1 MFRSKGRPTFLE
13 CGGVVVAPHQ
23 LHDPCMH
30 TLRTSNPASDVGLPL
45 ITIVAPSL
53 STSRRLMS
61 SEHSDQGAASKR
73 DGGWGRGRGRGGGK
87 RHKQQQRQAVAPPPS
102 AAVDLP
108 LPEGG
113 IHIDGSMLE
122 GGACWP
128 D

>member
-1 MFRSKGRPTFLE
+1 M
-13 CGGVVVAPHQ
+13 
-23 LHDPCMH
+23 
-30 TLRTSNPASDVGLPL
+30 PL
-45 ITIVAPSL
+45 ITIVALSL

-73 DGGWGRGRGRGGGK
+73 DGGWGRGRGGGK
-87 RHKQQQRQAVAPPPS
+87 RHKQQQRQAVAPPFS